1 MLRQDIFSRDNTLWV
16 QGLSILG
23 IMLMHYVMQLDSYPR
38 VLNIIGSIGVAAFLF
53 TSGFGINESYK
64 HNGLGGFWR
73 KRVLRVILPCWI
85 VFLFRLPFADSFD
98 PVTQLLNFL
107 FIDSDL
113 WYVDFIIRW
122 YIVYWAARRF
132 APRHTGK
139 ILAAFCLAC
148 LFMEQLMA
156 EQAFSFVAGYM
167 ASAHYDK
174 VRSWDRR
181 KVALV
186 TACAFAYGTLF
197 IIVKELPAVRQ
208 YIGTLP
214 FNIILLNIKLP
225 LAAAVLA
232 APFLLP
238 GLKRLTLITWLGKVS
253 YEAYIVHFNFMPCI
267 TGPASIAGFTAGS
280 LAVSTVFNKF
290 NDSLRDKR
298 RLIVTLSAVFYI
310 AICYILACKYS
321 MRATEHFGYAC
332 IPYATVLA
340 VVFLLFT
347 SDWLRYRLRWPKASL
362 WIVLTLLAAAMLAV
376 QYHFDPMENKVDRWS
391 AIANPLT
398 ALFNG
403 DFPYLA
409 KTHLGGNSSPFPV
422 WLALHIPFWA
432 LGNVGLSEIFTAIL
446 FLYSVK
452 AAYGNG
458 AALKA
463 AVLLGLSVNLWY
475 ETAVRSDLISN
486 FLLLAAFI
494 NMLVVKRT
502 GFYRRPYLLSA
513 VAALW
518 LSTRLSTAFPLFI
531 MFFPDWLRLS
541 TGRKVATLLMVV
553 AVFCLTFLP
562 LAVWDWDS
570 LFYAE
575 NNPFSLQGRQGRPAD
590 TVVML
595 LVAVLMA
602 LKWRGN
608 TGRLM
613 LYSAAIL
620 ILVPVLAYG
629 HNMYVYDNWT
639 DVFNSA
645 YDITYLD
652 AALPFCITLVAA
664 WRTGLMQAKNP
675 NL

>member
-1 MLRQDIFSRDNTLWV
+1 M
-16 QGLSILG
+16 QGMAALK
-23 IMLMHYVMQLDSYPR
+23 IMVFHFLMQTEYYPR
-38 VLNIIGSIGVAAFLF
+38 ILNVLSF
-53 TSGFGINESYK
+53 TVTVFIFISGFGLNESYK
-64 HNGLGGFWR
+64 KNGLQKYWE
-73 KRVLRVILPCWI
+73 KRIIRVILPCWI
-85 VFLFRLPFADSFD
+85 VFLTKIPFVEEFNIAD
-98 PVTQLLNFL
+98 FL
-107 FIDSDL
+107 KNLFFIDSEL
-113 WYVDFIIRW
+113 WFMDFIIRW
-122 YIVYWAARRF
+122 YIVFWIAKRFFPKHAA
-132 APRHTGK
+132 
-139 ILAAFCLAC
+139 IVLLAYSVVNIFKEQ
-148 LFMEQLMA
+148 FMSQ
-156 EQAFSFVAGYM
+156 QAFTFLLGYLTSQHYNKIRLWSKKRILKITIFSILY
-167 ASAHYDK
+167 ASIFTFIK
-174 VRSWDRR
+174 QLPPVR
-181 KVALV
+181 
-186 TACAFAYGTLF
+186 
-197 IIVKELPAVRQ
+197 E
-208 YIGTLP
+208 YIGTVP
-214 FNIILLNIKLP
+214 FNLLLLNIQF
-225 LAAAVLA
+225 
-232 APFLLP
+232 PFATMIIATPYLLP
-238 GLKRLTLITWLGKVS
+238 WVKKIPFVNWFGKVS
-253 YEAYIVHFNFMPCI
+253 YEIYIVHYNFMPYI
-267 TGPASIAGFTAGS
+267 TGIASILKFT
-280 LAVSTVFNKF
+280 AVSTV
-290 NDSLRDKR
+290 
-298 RLIVTLSAVFYI
+298 ISAVFNNINVRLKDKKYQNAILAAIFYI
-310 AICYILACKYS
+310 AICYILACKYT
-321 MRATEHFGYAC
+321 MRITDNFGYIC
-332 IPYATVLA
+332 LSYITLLGCVT
-340 VVFLLFT
+340 LLFT
-347 SDWLRYRLRWPKASL
+347 SDRLRYRLRWPKASL

-422 WLALHIPFWA
+422 WLVLHIPFWA

-446 FLYSVK
+446 FLYSIK

-494 NMLVVKRT
+494 NMLVMKQT

-595 LVAVLMA
+595 LAAVLMA